1 MKFQMMGDEKSGK
14 KRRERTG
21 AINYEETMEAG
32 GFFRAD
38 FLQNRRVQKSV
49 TQFNCVH
56 RYVEIGG
63 TLEQLFFFLLLW
75 TAESPT
81 LPQVLR

>member
-14 KRRERTG
+14 NVVRKVALLITKKQWKQEFFSCRFFTEPKSPKKCNPIQLRT
-21 AINYEETMEAG
+21 
-32 GFFRAD
+32 
-38 FLQNRRVQKSV
+38 
-49 TQFNCVH
+49 
-56 RYVEIGG
+56 YVEIGG